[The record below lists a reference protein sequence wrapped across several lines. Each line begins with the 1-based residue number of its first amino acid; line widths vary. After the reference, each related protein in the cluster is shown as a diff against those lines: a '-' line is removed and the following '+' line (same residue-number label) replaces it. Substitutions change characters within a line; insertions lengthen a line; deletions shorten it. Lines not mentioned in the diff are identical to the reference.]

1 MNIIR
6 LSMFVLSAS
15 LAAAAAAQQPANNS
29 TQHAD

>member
-15 LAAAAAAQQPANNS
+15 LAAAAADVPPLSVAV
-29 TQHAD
+29 

>member
-15 LAAAAAAQQPANNS
+15 LAAAAAATSPRFQ
-29 TQHAD
+29 